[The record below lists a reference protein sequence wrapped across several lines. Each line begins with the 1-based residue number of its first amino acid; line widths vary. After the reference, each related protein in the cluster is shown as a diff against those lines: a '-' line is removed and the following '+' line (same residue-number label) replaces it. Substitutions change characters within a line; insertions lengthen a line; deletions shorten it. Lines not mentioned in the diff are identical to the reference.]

1 MEKLKMQT
9 ADMAERNIEIL
20 GQIFPNCL
28 TEVKNDEGKTVR
40 AIDFDKLRQELACEV
55 VEGAEE
61 RYQFTWPDKRNAIR
75 LANAPTNKTLRPCR
89 EESVDFD
96 NTENLY
102 IEGDNLEVL
111 KLLRENYLGKVK
123 MIYIDPPYNTGNDF
137 VYNDDFAQGKAEFEA
152 QSGLFDE
159 EGRRMADPMVQN
171 TESNGRFHTDWLNMI
186 YPRLKVAKDL
196 LSDDGV
202 IFISIDDNEI
212 ENLKKICNEVFG
224 EQNFIGVLSVENN
237 PKGRKNSA
245 FISVSSE
252 YCVIYA
258 REKTMSYFIE
268 NVPKQA
274 SDMTLDENGR
284 YVHNS
289 GKRVLVGE
297 NSFNNKVSKVESD
310 KNYSV
315 YYRAKDESIILKKE
329 ELGQSDESLILSGYK
344 KYYSYCKNHLVENT
358 YTEAKLLELHKL
370 KALDFSNDKIYEKNF
385 NDTIRIKS
393 LLVNKEYEAIV
404 RGVKQKY
411 SMELTTTGAGT
422 ILKSLFDSKDI
433 FTAPKNPGFIKLLIS
448 LLDDK
453 EFIVLDFFS
462 GSASTAH
469 SVMRLNA
476 EDGGHRKFIMV
487 QWPEDLDVNLT
498 KAKPEAKTTIKNA
511 IDFLDKLSKPHT
523 ISEIGKERIRRAGE
537 KITAELIAKRD
548 NIKTELYNITGG
560 AAFDSNPSS
569 MSYFMTK
576 ADETKKNKATQLN
589 KELIDLDSKIE
600 SFDTGFRVL
609 KLDTS
614 NMADVYYTPA
624 DTLIQTTLNF
634 DALVDNIREGRTA
647 EDLLFQVLPEC
658 NLPLSSK
665 IEIQEIHGKKVFVVE
680 DGYLMACFDKDINE
694 SVITAIAKEKPY
706 YFVMCDRSI
715 ATDNVADN
723 FDQIFNAYSKE
734 TVRRIL

>member
-1 MEKLKMQT
+1 MNRLKLQT
-9 ADMAERNIEIL
+9 TDMAERNVELL
-20 GQIFPNCL
+20 GQMFPNCL
-28 TEVKNDEGKTVR
+28 TETINADGKLVR

-61 RYQFTWPDKRNAIR
+61 RYQFTWPDKRAAIR

-196 LSDDGV
+196 LADDGV
-202 IFISIDDNEI
+202 IFISIDENEV
-212 ENLKKICNEVFG
+212 ENLKKVANEIFG
-224 EQNFIGVLSVENN
+224 ATNFVGAVIWE
-237 PKGRKNSA
+237 RA
-245 FISVSSE
+245 F
-252 YCVIYA
+252 
-258 REKTMSYFIE
+258 
-268 NVPKQA
+268 
-274 SDMTLDENGR
+274 
-284 YVHNS
+284 
-289 GKRVLVGE
+289 
-297 NSFNNKVSKVESD
+297 
-310 KNYSV
+310 
-315 YYRAKDESIILKKE
+315 
-329 ELGQSDESLILSGYK
+329 
-344 KYYSYCKNHLVENT
+344 
-358 YTEAKLLELHKL
+358 
-370 KALDFSNDKIYEKNF
+370 
-385 NDTIRIKS
+385 
-393 LLVNKEYEAIV
+393 
-404 RGVKQKY
+404 
-411 SMELTTTGAGT
+411 
-422 ILKSLFDSKDI
+422 
-433 FTAPKNPGFIKLLIS
+433 APKNDAKYFSDSHDYIVVYAKRLDTFTIGKLPRTEEANARYKNPDNDPRGPWTPDNMTVKTYSASYDYEIITPNGTVMTPPNGRCWFTSRERMTKLIEDGRVWFGEDGGNMPRLKRYLADVQQGMTPITIWKYAEVGHNQEGRQEVKVLFDGKGYFDGPKPIRLMS
-448 LLDDK
+448 RILQIANLNKDS
-453 EFIVLDFFS
+453 IILDFFS
-462 GSASTAH
+462 GSATTAH
-469 SVMRLNA
+469 AVMQLNA
-476 EDGGHRKFIMV
+476 EDGGNRRFIMV
-487 QWPEDLDVNLT
+487 QLPEITDE
-498 KAKPEAKTTIKNA
+498 KSEAYRAGYKN
-511 IDFLDKLSKPHT
+511 IC
-523 ISEIGKERIRRAGE
+523 EIGKERIRRAGR
-537 KITAELIAKRD
+537 KI
-548 NIKTELYNITGG
+548 
-560 AAFDSNPSS
+560 
-569 MSYFMTK
+569 
-576 ADETKKNKATQLN
+576 
-589 KELIDLDSKIE
+589 KEENASKEGIERLDV
-600 SFDTGFRVL
+600 GFRVL
-609 KLDTS
+609 KLDES

-624 DTLIQTTLNF
+624 DTPIQTTLAF

-665 IEIQEIHGKKVFVVE
+665 IEIREIHGKKVFVVE

-694 SVITAIAKEKPY
+694 AVITAIAKEKPY